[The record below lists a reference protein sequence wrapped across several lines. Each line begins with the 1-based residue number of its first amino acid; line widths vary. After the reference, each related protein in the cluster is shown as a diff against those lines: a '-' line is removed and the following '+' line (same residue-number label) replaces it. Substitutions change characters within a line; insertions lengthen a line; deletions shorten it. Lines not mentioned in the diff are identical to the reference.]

1 MTILRRHLST
11 GFTVLPTATL
21 EDARLSFRARGILAF
36 LVAKPDSWRVRAES
50 IAAAGKEGVE
60 AVKTA
65 LRELKDHGYYR
76 VVTERLKD
84 GTLRRI
90 TEVYDTA
97 QEWAAKEYRVLE
109 QRRVAR
115 KRKRQGAADA
125 GAPAEP
131 EQGAGGGNGSLDV
144 GVDEGTE
151 SGFSGVGFPAGGS
164 PDGGSSG
171 DLVSN
176 QSQYPEENPPTPTA
190 GAVGTCEA
198 APSADAE
205 RGSCPVHPDGRGRSC
220 RGCGTSPRQLR
231 EQQERAQKE
240 EVKARERVANE
251 RVLEQVRR
259 QPGADGLSEVA
270 RAQLEAMRSVGRAA
284 AERRREVQSSRKIGC
299 DPSSR
304 SE

>member
-21 EDARLSFRARGILAF
+21 EDSRLSFRARGILAF
-36 LVAKPDSWRVRAES
+36 LIAKPDSWRVRAES

-97 QEWAAKEYRVLE
+97 QEWAAKEYRALE

-115 KRKRQGAADA
+115 KRKRQATTGTST
-125 GAPAEP
+125 P
-131 EQGAGGGNGSLDV
+131 GAGESEALEET
-144 GVDEGTE
+144 EGTDGETE

-164 PDGGSSG
+164 PDGGCP
-171 DLVSN
+171 DVLVSN

-190 GAVGTCEA
+190 DAAGEPGNTAPVEA
-198 APSADAE
+198 E
-205 RGSCPVHPDGRGRSC
+205 MGGCPTHPDGPGRSC

-231 EQQERAQKE
+231 EAQERAE
-240 EVKARERVANE
+240 REAFKARERAANE
-251 RVLEQVRR
+251 QVLAQVRR
-259 QPGADGLSEVA
+259 VPGTEGLSQVA
-270 RAQLEAMRSVGRAA
+270 RDQLAAMRSAGRAA
-284 AERRREVQSSRKIGC
+284 TEKRREVESSRKIG
-299 DPSSR
+299 
-304 SE
+304 